1 MKSEIRE
8 IRKINVLSVGKVL
21 LVLGLIMGLLQG
33 ISLGFAAKQTLLT
46 NPDLA
51 AMSLTDPQVAGNAQA
66 MLGLFLIKLGYWSI
80 LVMPILLGL
89 AYSLGA
95 MILALIYNLISRY
108 IGGVKLVLD

>member
-8 IRKINVLSVGKVL
+8 VRKVKVLSAGKVF

-33 ISLGFAAKQTLLT
+33 ISLGFAAKQTLLA

-51 AMSLTDPQVAGNAQA
+51 TMSLTDSQVAGNAQA

-80 LVMPILLGL
+80 LVMPILLGIM
-89 AYSLGA
+89 YFLGA
-95 MILALIYNLISRY
+95 MILALIYNLIAKY
-108 IGGVKLVLD
+108 IGGIKVVLD